1 MSSKIATLDGFAK
14 ATFLT
19 GKTYKHG
26 SFKWMR
32 HYILMGCPLIEFDPP
47 TMRTN
52 KSSEENNIINRSMI
66 TNPQGTYWQ
75 WLNSYSQIL

>member
-47 TMRTN
+47 TTRTN
-52 KSSEENNIINRSMI
+52 KSSEE
-66 TNPQGTYWQ
+66 
-75 WLNSYSQIL
+75 